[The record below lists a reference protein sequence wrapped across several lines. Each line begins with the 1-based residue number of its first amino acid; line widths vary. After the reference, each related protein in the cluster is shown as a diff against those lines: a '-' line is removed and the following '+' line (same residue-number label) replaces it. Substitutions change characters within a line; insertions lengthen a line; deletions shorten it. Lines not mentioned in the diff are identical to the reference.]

1 MATFNVERARRA
13 GMPEAEIQ
21 QFMKEQGLSPT
32 KTVSGFLQNIPKS
45 AGALVSGIGEAI
57 TNPQTLI
64 NIGNVAMGAAQ
75 LVMPGKQDKE
85 KFAIALGQF
94 YVDRYGSPEKAL
106 DTLYLDPVGALS
118 DVSTFLTGGGAAI
131 SAIGK
136 VSKLG
141 GVAKTGQA
149 VSKIGA
155 MAEPLNI
162 FGKGAKMVGKKIPL
176 PSMKSVG
183 EKIEQFGKEY
193 ALRGI
198 RPSQSSITKFG
209 EKFKMPLEDFVAKA
223 NLTVD
228 QLEELRN
235 PAVPTSQTSVLK
247 PLYDQRRKLIESR
260 KTELP
265 VREVYMD
272 IAGEINRLRSG
283 TKADVPDAQK
293 LATQLEDYLT
303 SYMENKMKAGKKTIS
318 LSELDDLRSEFD
330 RATREAEFLQSPDTG
345 FNRQMG
351 DIFRT
356 IVNDKAGTTDVGRK
370 IQKLESFAQIARK
383 SPSGKG
389 NIPLGLGTGVYMGA
403 VESVPFVGPLVTA
416 GIREVINA
424 PKTVQRVSQATR
436 KIGQA
441 MQKGMP
447 KMPVLEKAGQGANI
461 FYQAGKVGRV
471 TAPAGKTETMPTMTP
486 EEEKQKRIDD
496 AILRYAPSYE
506 KIKQKRTQV
515 SPGNAFSKVSKVS
528 KGSFV

>member
-1 MATFNVERARRA
+1 
-13 GMPEAEIQ
+13 
-21 QFMKEQGLSPT
+21 
-32 KTVSGFLQNIPKS
+32 
-45 AGALVSGIGEAI
+45 
-57 TNPQTLI
+57 
-64 NIGNVAMGAAQ
+64 
-75 LVMPGKQDKE
+75 
-85 KFAIALGQF
+85 
-94 YVDRYGSPEKAL
+94 
-106 DTLYLDPVGALS
+106 
-118 DVSTFLTGGGAAI
+118 
-131 SAIGK
+131 
-136 VSKLG
+136 
-141 GVAKTGQA
+141 
-149 VSKIGA
+149 
-155 MAEPLNI
+155 
-162 FGKGAKMVGKKIPL
+162 
-176 PSMKSVG
+176 
-183 EKIEQFGKEY
+183 
-193 ALRGI
+193 
-198 RPSQSSITKFG
+198 
-209 EKFKMPLEDFVAKA
+209 
-223 NLTVD
+223 
-228 QLEELRN
+228 LEELRN

-515 SPGNAFSKVSKVS
+515 SPGNAFSKVGKVG